1 MPFSP
6 AGENGIS
13 FAHGENGIS
22 FAHGVIIFFNHW
34 VDVKKCVKIS
44 AWVKIG
50 G

>member
-34 VDVKKCVKIS
+34 VDVKKWVKIS

>member
-34 VDVKKCVKIS
+34 VKVKTWVKIS

>member
-22 FAHGVIIFFNHW
+22 FAHGIIFFQPMGGC
-34 VDVKKCVKIS
+34 KKV
-44 AWVKIG
+44 G
-50 G
+50 GN